1 MKKVGAIFL
10 LLIYTGTA
18 FGASVNFHYCGGH
31 LAHVSVLN
39 FGGKTGCSCNPDAIP
54 KDCCK
59 DKLLINKTDN
69 HNSSQIFYILNNI
82 FFVADLPPIDNL
94 HNLLLNS
101 GGFNADNSYTKSVKR
116 SCPEPIYIL
125 IRVFRI

>member
-10 LLIYTGTA
+10 LFIYTGTA
-18 FGASVNFHYCGGH
+18 LGASINFHYCGGH

-39 FGGKTGCSCNPDAIP
+39 FGGKTGCSCNPDAMP

-59 DKLLINKTDN
+59 DELLISKTDN
-69 HNSSQIFYILNNI
+69 HNSSQVSYILNNI
-82 FFVADLPPIDNL
+82 SFVADLPPFDNL

-101 GGFNADNSYTKSVKR
+101 GGFNADNFYTTHVKR
-116 SCPEPIYIL
+116 SCSDPIYLL